1 MSRLLETLQLK
12 NGTLQNVEY
21 HNRRMISSSRALFDL
36 DKKTDLQNE
45 VTIPPEYRTGIYKC
59 RVVYNENIDTVE
71 FIPYEIK
78 PVLSLKIVHGEID
91 YSHKFEDRSAIKE
104 LFAKREN
111 CDDILIIKNN
121 IITDTS
127 YCNIVFYREGKW
139 FTPSSPLLKGT
150 KREKLIDEGIINA
163 EEITIKDIQHYT
175 KACLINSMLDIGD
188 IVIEIK
194 NII

>member
-45 VTIPPEYRTGIYKC
+45 VTIPPKYRTGIYKC
-59 RVVYNENIDTVE
+59 RVVYNENIDTIE
-71 FIPYEIK
+71 FIPYEIR

-91 YSHKFEDRSAIKE
+91 YSHKFEDRSAIKG

-121 IITDTS
+121 IVTDTS
-127 YCNIVFYREGKW
+127 YCNIVFYRDGKW

-150 KREKLIDEGIINA
+150 KREKHLDEGIINA

>member
-21 HNRRMISSSRALFDL
+21 HNRRMISSRRVLFDL

-45 VTIPPEYRTGIYKC
+45 VTIPAEYRTGIYKC

-78 PVLSLKIVHGEID
+78 PVLSLKIVHGEIE

-104 LFAKREN
+104 LFARREN

-121 IITDTS
+121 IVTDTS

-150 KREKLIDEGIINA
+150 KREKLLDEGIIQA
-163 EEITIKDIQHYT
+163 EEITANDIRHYT
-175 KACLINSMLDIGD
+175 KASLINSMLDIGD
-188 IVIEIK
+188 IVIKIE